1 LKSKAIEGDF
11 IMKLL
16 GTPSFQRSLLAA
28 VAALGLVAACGD
40 VDSFKF
46 RSSGWGDT
54 EPLVDWNGTLVQL
67 VRVTV
72 PCAAQDSEGLIV
84 PVSTHMEFPGER
96 VATLKA
102 SCSVGVEAEVSI
114 DIEGRSIIYDFSSV
128 TAAGVFTAAK
138 FNGYVFTDIASSAPE
153 IVGATIDRGVS
164 TLQLDEDAL
173 QAEGRVVRANFE
185 GVSFEETDFLKI
197 DLVFAEQD

>member
-1 LKSKAIEGDF
+1 
-11 IMKLL
+11 MKLL

-40 VDSFKF
+40 VDSFKI

-72 PCAAQDSEGLIV
+72 PCVAQDSEGLIV
-84 PVSTHMEFPGER
+84 PVSTHMEFP
-96 VATLKA
+96 
-102 SCSVGVEAEVSI
+102 
-114 DIEGRSIIYDFSSV
+114 
-128 TAAGVFTAAK
+128 AK